1 MLKYG
6 ARSKRR
12 QPSGYWFTMLAP
24 LHSNSHNYRPLLRL
38 SLTNLHSFLCHIFC
52 LSSSFTLRA
61 ANCVRWSLADDRP
74 RSRRSRF
81 SSFVERW
88 PPRDRWNR
96 HNRWPGCLQDKRL
109 YERPREHGWR
119 TILFSSGRFRRCTGL
134 RAYNRVVTVTRLTL
148 QGKHHLDVS
157 RGFFTGNLF
166 HSFLIRWFV
175 DEAWT
180 VFIAIHCDLRQLLA
194 STFLLRTTNIRN
206 RSRLLMGLFSFLGIF
221 GFF

>member
-12 QPSGYWFTMLAP
+12 QPSGYWFTMLTP

-88 PPRDRWNR
+88 PPVTDETDTIGDLVASKISGYTRDLENTAGARFYFHPVVSNDVQGWER
-96 HNRWPGCLQDKRL
+96 TTGWLRWPG
-109 YERPREHGWR
+109 WR
-119 TILFSSGRFRRCTGL
+119 
-134 RAYNRVVTVTRLTL
+134 YN
-148 QGKHHLDVS
+148 
-157 RGFFTGNLF
+157 
-166 HSFLIRWFV
+166 
-175 DEAWT
+175 A
-180 VFIAIHCDLRQLLA
+180 
-194 STFLLRTTNIRN
+194 NI
-206 RSRLLMGLFSFLGIF
+206 I
-221 GFF
+221 